1 MKKHLIVTE
10 PRGFFGLFAGF
21 AGMCLHGCNRSGV
34 EKNMPEAIAIH
45 LDGWREDGL
54 PVPIEP
60 NLTAGTSN
68 CLHKKNAPVL
78 PEAFFL
84 TLNFLLLL

>member
-1 MKKHLIVTE
+1 
-10 PRGFFGLFAGF
+10 
-21 AGMCLHGCNRSGV
+21 
-34 EKNMPEAIAIH
+34 MPEAIAIH
-45 LDGWREDGL
+45 LEGWREDGL